1 MTSNSKGLILDR
13 RSLIAGASA
22 LGLAGMLG
30 RPTWAQETPVRG
42 GVFIMGIGGGSTT
55 DDFDLRK
62 LTDWVPVNQAYMVM
76 NGLVEIDKDNVAQ
89 PELFES
95 WTAAEG
101 AVEWTFKVRQGV
113 TFHNGKTLT
122 ADDIVYSLNIHRG
135 ADTTS
140 AARSIAA
147 AFKDVARVSD
157 SEVKITLESGNA
169 DLPYVLSDYHF
180 LVVPEGFQDWS
191 NPIGTGP
198 FTLESFEP
206 GVRAR
211 FLRNESYWKTGCANV
226 DAVEVIV
233 INDIAARTNAMMSG
247 QVHAMNGVDFKT
259 VDLLSQAP
267 NLQIVRSAGGQ
278 HFTFLMDCTQAPF
291 TDNNIRMAIKHSIDR
306 EQLLQT
312 ALLGNGRLGNDHPIP
327 STDRFYNS
335 ELPQRPYDP
344 EKAKFYLKEAGLDGL
359 SVTLSASDAAFT
371 GAVDAAAIYR
381 TAASAAG
388 IEVEVKREPADGY
401 WDNVWMKVPFC
412 MSFWGGRPTADQMLT
427 IAYQSAS
434 AQNDTRWANEEFDRL
449 LVEAR
454 ALLDDTRRREI
465 YWRLQELISNEGGA
479 MIPMFGD
486 YLDAVS
492 TKVKGVGPHPM
503 FNLMGARMAEKIWLE
518 A

>member
-1 MTSNSKGLILDR
+1 MTSISKGLILDR

-22 LGLAGMLG
+22 LGIAGLMG
-30 RPTWAQETPVRG
+30 RPALAQETPVRG
-42 GVFIMGIGGGSTT
+42 GVFVMGIGGGSTT

-122 ADDIVYSLNIHRG
+122 ADDIIYSLNIHRG
-135 ADTTS
+135 ETTS
-140 AARSIAA
+140 AAVSVAA
-147 AFKDVARVSD
+147 AFKDVAKVSD

-180 LVVPEGFQDWS
+180 LVVPDGFQAWS

-211 FLRNESYWKTGCANV
+211 FVRNESYWKPGCANV

-233 INDIAARTNAMMSG
+233 INDIAARTNALMSG
-247 QVHAMNGVDFKT
+247 QVHAINRVDFKT

-291 TDNNIRMAIKHSIDR
+291 QDNNVRMAIKHAINRD
-306 EQLLQT
+306 QLLQT

-327 STDRFYNS
+327 STDRFYHS
-335 ELPQRPYDP
+335 ELAQRPYDP
-344 EKAKFYLKEAGLDGL
+344 EKAKYYLKQAGLDSL
-359 SVTLSASDAAFT
+359 KVTLSSSDAAFP
-371 GAVDAAAIYR
+371 GAVDAASVFR

-388 IEVEVKREPADGY
+388 IEVEVKREPTDGY
-401 WDNVWMKVPFC
+401 WDNVWMKAPFC
-412 MSFWGGRPTADQMLT
+412 MSFWGGRTTADQMLT

-434 AQNDTRWANEEFDRL
+434 AQNDTRWANEEFDKL

-454 ALLDDTRRREI
+454 ALLDENRRREI

-486 YLDAVS
+486 YIDASS
-492 TKVKGVGPHPM
+492 TKVKGVQPHPM
-503 FNLMGARMAEKIWLE
+503 FNLMGARMAEKVWLE